1 MTHYTM
7 SADNYIAV
15 YKTKFGF
22 SGFMLFASEFL
33 EPPTQMPES
42 DPLWI
47 VDTQEQAIDKC
58 EEESY
63 LEYGYQFV
71 GE

>member
-1 MTHYTM
+1 M

-15 YKTKFGF
+15 YKTQSGFSGF
-22 SGFMLFASEFL
+22 SGFMFFASEFL
-33 EPPTQMPES
+33 EPPTRMPKT

-47 VDTQEQAIDKC
+47 VDTQEQAIDRC

>member
-1 MTHYTM
+1 M

-15 YKTKFGF
+15 YKTKSGY
-22 SGFMLFASEFL
+22 SGFMLFASDNPEPL
-33 EPPTQMPES
+33 EIPNTK
-42 DPLWI
+42 PLWTVASI
-47 VDTQEQAIDKC
+47 REAVERC
-58 EEESY
+58 EEEAY